1 MTKNTDSVHDI
12 NKFVG
17 IPHYFG
23 ESSFDKCDCLGLCR
37 LFYREH
43 GYKEHIEDGK
53 PIIEGK
59 SFGAWRRLYTYLLK
73 NMDRVTYE
81 NLRYGDLVVFG
92 IEGEVHLGI
101 YLSYGKLL
109 AMQIP
114 VKFGKTTST
123 IYHRDWWS
131 RYFKYAFRR
140 KG

>member
-53 PIIEGK
+53 PIRGQE
-59 SFGAWRRLYTYLLK
+59 FWR
-73 NMDRVTYE
+73 M
-81 NLRYGDLVVFG
+81 
-92 IEGEVHLGI
+92 
-101 YLSYGKLL
+101 
-109 AMQIP
+109 A
-114 VKFGKTTST
+114 
-123 IYHRDWWS
+123 
-131 RYFKYAFRR
+131 
-140 KG
+140 

>member
-1 MTKNTDSVHDI
+1 MTKNIAEICDT
-12 NKFVG
+12 NRFVG

-43 GYKEHIEDGK
+43 GYGEHINDNE

-59 SFGAWRRLYTYLLK
+59 SFSAWRRLYSYLLTH
-73 NMDRVTYE
+73 MDKVSHET
-81 NLRYGDLVVFG
+81 LQYGDLIIFE
-92 IEGEVHLGI
+92 IEGEVHLGV

-109 AMQIP
+109 AMQVP
-114 VKFGKTTST
+114 VQFGKTTST
-123 IYHRDWWS
+123 IYHRDWWK

-140 KG
+140 RK

>member
-1 MTKNTDSVHDI
+1 MTKSVDRVCDI

-23 ESSFDKCDCLGLCR
+23 ESSFGKCDCLGLCR

-43 GYKEHIEDGK
+43 GYKER
-53 PIIEGK
+53 K
-59 SFGAWRRLYTYLLK
+59 SFGAWRRLYTYLLTH
-73 NMDRVTYE
+73 MDRVSHET
-81 NLRYGDLVVFG
+81 LQYGDLVVFQ

-109 AMQIP
+109 TMQIP

-140 KG
+140 RG